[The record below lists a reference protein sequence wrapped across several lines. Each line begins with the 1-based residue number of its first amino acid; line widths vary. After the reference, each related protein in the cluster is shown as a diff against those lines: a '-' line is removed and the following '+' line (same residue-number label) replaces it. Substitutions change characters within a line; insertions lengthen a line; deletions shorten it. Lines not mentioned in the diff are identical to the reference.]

1 MANTSPVFYDVA
13 FSVASLIFFTMQHQP
28 SDNSTWEEVILE
40 MIRETSENYTGQLAS
55 ILPGLVES
63 IPRISHAFNQ
73 IATKYAIMNITSN
86 DVNSVPDTQST
97 NSLWSTV
104 VWPRAEKN
112 DFSSYTTDD
121 LAKLEILRKEFAPPS
136 IVCYQVQGKYVL
148 TSLTHLDILLIW
160 SLVAVAPI
168 YHIYSQALQVLSPS
182 RRIIYEGSTTHELDN
197 LNLLAQVYHTHLCD
211 VSLRKVRGGSI
222 QVTTT
227 KEHEKSAIVKLVSRN
242 LRQES
247 SAVVIESSPHDQ
259 ASLYDV
265 MISLIH
271 QIISQRPT
279 LFSHIQNLMVEML
292 QQSIWT
298 KEAVEHALH
307 SIFIH
312 SEGVD
317 FIIVI
322 HNFDSPLWPDEIRI
336 WWSNIPTFLGT
347 SNCSTCTFLISCNQP
362 KGNLTAGRLHHVD
375 LETLSPSPREAFINA
390 KINQLFENAF
400 TSASRKGLFYES
412 AKERLIARATKFE
425 GSFNDIN
432 AFIIHIF
439 HGLSLTAPNAILRDM
454 SLIPPTPE
462 ELYKSHLQLLK
473 WKDPMVFCWAKNFL
487 AWVKLS
493 VRPLRMEELAVATAI
508 VPGQIHIVEIRDS
521 IAIDIER
528 DIRKYLRSLV
538 SIKNGCVCVGS
549 LSVEHVLSETSSL
562 DLADDSN
569 LALKCL
575 SYLTLVLKAPEE
587 GNLWEKCLSYVSYKH
602 RMEGIP
608 EPTLEFLDYAIR
620 YWPTHFLRAKS
631 PNSILA
637 TTVVQFLQSITI
649 SSRWFQLYLL
659 CNGFRPILPHGGR
672 NLPIRLTANSKEVY
686 DNASLNADPHDDSLN
701 GGTIATADFKIDTS
715 MELSPNAIAMN
726 LNTRPSAI
734 EMASLSGLSSII
746 PILLGEENMDTPNQ
760 IHVRRGFFQSRVA
773 ISNTDSRDYLE
784 SIISN
789 DDSKTVAS
797 LLDIDKR
804 KLSELFPLHMAVL
817 AGSPKTTQV
826 LLSKLERTTEVDKHG
841 RTVFHMAAIGGR
853 VDIFEI
859 LLEGSKGTQLPKWLV
874 DEIHKEDNNAET
886 PLTLATRMGNFD
898 AACLLAPIGNGRG
911 LSIPDGT
918 GKTPAHHAVINC
930 PQALPIFF
938 AQNPGILLAQD
949 QNGATPLHIAAGY
962 GRINAVLTI
971 TGFEI
976 DPEARKKMI
985 EMEDNQEMA
994 PLHCAVQNGFDSVVD
1009 ILIQDEAI
1017 NMKTLSEI
1025 AAELATKHGNLHI
1038 LRKLKRWT
1046 GDIKTHL
1053 LSEAAKA
1060 GQILVTKYLL
1070 QTGAKPNGDED
1081 SSDKPLGI
1089 AASKGHQEVVRALL
1103 GAGADINL
1111 ADSDRQTPL
1120 HLSAKENQENITKI
1134 LLGWQQ
1140 ISSETNASTQWASI
1154 DAPDSSRNTPLHL
1167 SAYNGNVNIMNMLLG
1182 SGANVM
1188 AHSITL
1194 DTPLHLAVAHP
1205 EAVEI
1210 LLNFGAEVDAE
1221 NARRKTPLHEATI
1234 QKIVATV
1241 RLLLEAGA
1249 NLTSVDDEGK
1259 RPAYYAIETKDIP
1272 TIQEIFRDDYPED
1285 YLWDDL
1291 EAAVKASTPSILELL
1306 VNKFPDAAKRPND
1319 TGRLLLH
1326 VAAENNAFSMVGI
1339 LVQLGLDVNT
1349 PDNDQNT
1356 PLYVASSLG
1365 HSKTMKELIALG
1377 AEIDKVAEGGA
1388 TPLQAAAG
1396 RRNREACDVLLKAG
1410 ASVNSFGSSDKTPL
1424 FIACYQGNIG
1434 VVRALLA
1441 NDADPSLCSR
1451 DDWSNGWSPLHA
1463 AADSVDI
1470 SKLLVESHAAINY
1483 QKHDGW
1489 APIHLAAGWGHQDVV
1504 QFLLGEGADPN
1515 ILNEDGNAPLHIAI
1529 KRGRHDVLKTM
1540 IDHKGN
1546 NTIDFNIIN
1555 KEGLAPIHM
1564 AIQLGVEAVKIL
1576 LDKRVDFKVR
1586 TAHGLSC
1593 LDLAVSLYSNEV
1605 LKCLLLASNSGDYV
1619 PDWDRQNIVAAY
1631 WRAVELTNIE
1641 SGVLHTLLELD
1652 HSLVVEVSEEGFN
1665 GLETYMR
1672 GRKADEGGRH
1682 NPLVFLDFEFN
1693 PFQHPPG
1700 EKSAFELGA
1709 TVEHGVNREFL
1720 EKCVGILHRYPQV
1733 SSLGFR
1739 ELRIITE
1746 LDGQI
1751 PIEAIDSMGD
1761 SIKSEIDGDGWNIDH
1776 FIYQSS
1782 PRLGFSRRENGMIDK
1797 ETSKPTSWRKEI
1809 SEDNIQTELGKLQ
1822 HLSFHQPGFLR

>member
-1 MANTSPVFYDVA
+1 MCRIYLVGFPGARADCKTASLAGMIRYAVPEVSVLDHNVYRHVVNVASGCSRGNETKAEVQDWRQESLTLQLNDQGCVRDGAEERSSLECKRLNDIFNKNSVSFPRDSEFSAGIADNHFFSSAWVNSEAFRLLKRVQQEAPTQTTSHPSKVLLAGYGFGGIIIKKAIVMANTSPVFYDVA

-136 IVCYQVQGKYVL
+136 IVCYQVQ
-148 TSLTHLDILLIW
+148 
-160 SLVAVAPI
+160 AVAPI

-538 SIKNGCVCVGS
+538 

-587 GNLWEKCLSYVSYKH
+587 GNLWEK
-602 RMEGIP
+602 MEGIP

-637 TTVVQFLQSITI
+637 TTVVQ
-649 SSRWFQLYLL
+649 WFQLYLL

-686 DNASLNADPHDDSLN
+686 DNA
-701 GGTIATADFKIDTS
+701 TTADFKIDTS

-1089 AASKGHQEVVRALL
+1089 AASKGHQE
-1103 GAGADINL
+1103 
-1111 ADSDRQTPL
+1111 
-1120 HLSAKENQENITKI
+1120 
-1134 LLGWQQ
+1134 
-1140 ISSETNASTQWASI
+1140 
-1154 DAPDSSRNTPLHL
+1154 
-1167 SAYNGNVNIMNMLLG
+1167 
-1182 SGANVM
+1182 
-1188 AHSITL
+1188 
-1194 DTPLHLAVAHP
+1194 
-1205 EAVEI
+1205 
-1210 LLNFGAEVDAE
+1210 
-1221 NARRKTPLHEATI
+1221 
-1234 QKIVATV
+1234 
-1241 RLLLEAGA
+1241 
-1249 NLTSVDDEGK
+1249 
-1259 RPAYYAIETKDIP
+1259 
-1272 TIQEIFRDDYPED
+1272 
-1285 YLWDDL
+1285 
-1291 EAAVKASTPSILELL
+1291 
-1306 VNKFPDAAKRPND
+1306 
-1319 TGRLLLH
+1319 
-1326 VAAENNAFSMVGI
+1326 
-1339 LVQLGLDVNT
+1339 
-1349 PDNDQNT
+1349 
-1356 PLYVASSLG
+1356 
-1365 HSKTMKELIALG
+1365 
-1377 AEIDKVAEGGA
+1377 
-1388 TPLQAAAG
+1388 
-1396 RRNREACDVLLKAG
+1396 AG

-1809 SEDNIQTELGKLQ
+1809 SEDNIQTELGVFDTLTLRADFAFQPRNMGLPYFEIIIQDANDPELKSRNVSIGLTSEFSDQNPAHAGQSIWSLGYHGINGTVYEDKHKEASTRHPFGPGDIVGCGIDYDSEEYLFTVNGEIVSRHSSKIIYRKMYPCVTYDSTLSKIKGIFGTNEFAWTDAKSLARNRGDTGKLRLQ
-1822 HLSFHQPGFLR
+1822 RRLSIDPDHIRRKGSPERLL